1 MEVCKSCVRVES
13 SGGEGGPFEAI
24 SMILGQVALPL
35 TSLTPKFFGEG
46 FPELQR
52 FIICDHSK
60 MVLIALLLILSNNVR

>member
-46 FPELQR
+46 ISEIQP
-52 FIICDHSK
+52 FITYD
-60 MVLIALLLILSNNVR
+60 